1 MQGAIWRIW
10 TLRFKV
16 RHPRPGNECSCRLF
30 LLFNISLIMPAPSP
44 PPRNARTTLMS
55 RFRALWPAPLAI
67 DAREKWRAS
76 CGAALGILLVAV
88 AAAYWLEG
96 TTAAEHS
103 MLALALVAPLGASAV
118 LVFAVPSSPLA
129 QPWSVLGGNT
139 LSALVGIACVK
150 WVPDVTL
157 CAALAVSLAIAVM
170 FALRC
175 LHPPGGA
182 CALLVVVMGCD
193 RFEFALSPVLIDSL
207 LLVIAGLL
215 YNNLT
220 KRPWPHVQQSAA
232 PPSGSRFSSADL
244 DAALAHYNQV
254 LDVSRDDLQALL
266 EQAEASAY
274 QRKMGELHCA
284 DVMSQNPIAARQE
297 MPLREAWALMR
308 KHKIKALPVIDRQ
321 RHLLGIVTVA
331 DFMQQID
338 LDAHEGVGWH
348 LRALLRQARGSQ
360 PGNIV
365 GEIMTRTVRVASSDR
380 LLIDLV
386 PVFSENG
393 HRHIPIIDA
402 QRHLVGII
410 TQSDLIKALYAAV
423 RA

>member
-1 MQGAIWRIW
+1 MP
-10 TLRFKV
+10 L
-16 RHPRPGNECSCRLF
+16 PSPSRP
-30 LLFNISLIMPAPSP
+30 SLISY
-44 PPRNARTTLMS
+44 L
-55 RFRALWPAPLAI
+55 RAFWPARQAI
-67 DAREKWRAS
+67 SAREKWRAS
-76 CGAALGILLVAV
+76 VGAALGILLVGF

-96 TTAAEHS
+96 RAATEHG
-103 MLALALVAPLGASAV
+103 MLALALVAPIGASAV

-139 LSALVGIACVK
+139 LSALVGIACAK
-150 WVPDVTL
+150 WVPDATL
-157 CAALAVSLAIAVM
+157 AAALAVSLAIALM

-182 CALLVVVMGCD
+182 SALLMVIMGCD
-193 RFEFALSPVLIDSL
+193 RFEFAFSPVLIDSL
-207 LLVIAGLL
+207 MLVAAGLL
-215 YNNLT
+215 YNNLS
-220 KRPWPHVQQSAA
+220 KRPWPHVQQTAAPSAA
-232 PPSGSRFSSADL
+232 SRFSSADL

-274 QRKMGELHCA
+274 QRKMGELRCA
-284 DVMSQNPIAARQE
+284 DVMSPAPIAARQE

-321 RHLLGIVTVA
+321 NHLLGIVTVA

-348 LRALLRQARGSQ
+348 LRALLRQTRKAR
-360 PGNIV
+360 PVNIV
-365 GEIMTRTVRVASSDR
+365 GDIMTRTVRVASSDR